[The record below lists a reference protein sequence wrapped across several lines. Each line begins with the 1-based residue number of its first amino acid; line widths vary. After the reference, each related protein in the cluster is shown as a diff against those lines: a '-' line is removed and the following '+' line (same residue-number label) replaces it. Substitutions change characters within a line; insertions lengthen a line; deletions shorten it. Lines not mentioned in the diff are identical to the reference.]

1 MEKIREKALRLG
13 ATDFNKS
20 SVAGKRF
27 YVKNNGKKIN
37 FGSDV
42 GQTFIDHGDV
52 RKRKAWK
59 ARHSVIRTKAGA
71 FAITLKTQPSYW
83 SYHLLW

>member
-1 MEKIREKALRLG
+1 MEKAREKALRLG

-27 YVKNNGKKIN
+27 YVMYNDKKIN

-59 ARHSVIRTKAGA
+59 ARHSVIKIKTGEYAY
-71 FAITLKTQPSYW
+71 TLKTQPSYW